1 MMKRIDSHHHLWDL
15 KDVHYPWLMEFG
27 KPRFFGDPTPI
38 QRDYLLAEHRAIS
51 HNHGFVAS
59 VHIQVGAEDGLA
71 EARWVDQVAH
81 ANPEWPM
88 VQVAF
93 CDLTAPDRDVQLDQF
108 QALPSVVGVRQIVGR
123 SPDEDAKNGTNAL
136 IADPEFK
143 AGLHSLASCGLS
155 FDLQLIPELMKP
167 MGKVLEQVPDLQV
180 ALCHAGSP
188 YDRSSDGIAKWAA
201 GLAQLSALQNVSCK
215 LSGLGMFDH
224 DWNAKSV
231 RPIADV
237 VMKQFGSDRVMFGS
251 NFPVCSLSSSFD
263 ELMERHM
270 AIVPEEHH
278 KAVFHDNA
286 ARFYFKGSQSS

>member
-51 HNHGFVAS
+51 HNNGFVAS

-143 AGLHSLASCGLS
+143 AGLHSLASRGLS

-286 ARFYFKGSQSS
+286 ERFYFKGSQSS

>member
-15 KDVHYPWLMEFG
+15 KAVHYPWLMEFG

-38 QRDYLLAEHRAIS
+38 QRDYLLEEHRAIS
-51 HNHGFVAS
+51 QNHGFAAS

-81 ANPEWPM
+81 AHPDWPM

-93 CDLTAPDRDVQLDQF
+93 CDLTASDREGQLDQF

-123 SPDEDAKNGTNAL
+123 SPEEDAKNGTNAL

-143 AGLHSLASCGLS
+143 AGLQSLASRGLS
-155 FDLQLIPELMKP
+155 FDLQLIPELMEP
-167 MGKVLEQVPDLQV
+167 MGKVLAQVPDLQV
-180 ALCHAGSP
+180 VLCHAGSP
-188 YDRSSDGIAKWAA
+188 YDRSPDGIAKWAA
-201 GLAQLSALQNVSCK
+201 GLAHLSALPNVSCK

-224 DWNAKSV
+224 DWTAETV

-237 VMKQFGSDRVMFGS
+237 VMEQFGPDRVMFGS

-263 ELMERHM
+263 DLVERHM
-270 AIVPEEHH
+270 AIVPAVHH
-278 KAVFHDNA
+278 GKVFHNNA